1 MSEIFHYEFMRNAL
15 LVGTF
20 VALVGGIT
28 GFFMLQRGLTFAGHA
43 LPGIG
48 FAGAAGAVWLG
59 FPPLAGLVVFTL
71 AGGAAISALG
81 RETRERDLN
90 IGMILVFA
98 LGLGLMFISLYSGFA
113 ERIYGI
119 LFGSILGIST
129 TEAWEIAAGALLL
142 ALVLMVFFRP
152 LLFSSFD
159 PQAARA
165 RGVPTSFLSVLFLS
179 TVALVVALCVP
190 ITGSLLVFTLLVGP
204 AAVATRLSSS
214 PKRALVLAVIVGE
227 VLVWSSMILAWI
239 AGTIPVSFFVALL
252 AFVAYILARAF
263 DALRPRRRAGRRQ
276 G

>member
-59 FPPLAGLVVFTL
+59 VPPLAGLLVFTL
-71 AGGAAISALG
+71 AGGGAISALG

-129 TEAWEIAAGALLL
+129 AEAWEIAAGASILVLLL
-142 ALVLMVFFRP
+142 TVFFRP

-165 RGVPTSFLSVLFLS
+165 RGV
-179 TVALVVALCVP
+179 
-190 ITGSLLVFTLLVGP
+190 
-204 AAVATRLSSS
+204 
-214 PKRALVLAVIVGE
+214 
-227 VLVWSSMILAWI
+227 
-239 AGTIPVSFFVALL
+239 
-252 AFVAYILARAF
+252 
-263 DALRPRRRAGRRQ
+263 
-276 G
+276 